1 MKQPKPIQHRIKN
14 NWFGEDILNNLTN
27 TASDLQPLATTMSDA
42 LRSVGITPPSELAN
56 LAQSFH
62 DNIVVPA
69 NGTMS
74 GNIGDN
80 ILSFVSQNMTALAN
94 GLGLSKTNKIVANG
108 GNNAVSSL
116 QLSGKISD
124 MFSNPLTWI
133 FIAVVIGGIIYFFR
147 R

>member
-1 MKQPKPIQHRIKN
+1 
-14 NWFGEDILNNLTN
+14 
-27 TASDLQPLATTMSDA
+27 
-42 LRSVGITPPSELAN
+42 
-56 LAQSFH
+56 
-62 DNIVVPA
+62 
-69 NGTMS
+69 MS

-108 GNNAVSSL
+108 GNKAVTSL
-116 QLSGKISD
+116 QLSQKISD
-124 MFSNPLTWI
+124 MFGSPLTWI